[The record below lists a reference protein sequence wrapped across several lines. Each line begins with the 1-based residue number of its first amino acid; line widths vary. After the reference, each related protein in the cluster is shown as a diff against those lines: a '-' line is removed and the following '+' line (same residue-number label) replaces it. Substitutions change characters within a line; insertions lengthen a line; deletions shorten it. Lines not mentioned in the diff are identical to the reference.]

1 VEEEM
6 NFRGLI
12 IAVVVL
18 AMLGGLLYWSQ
29 HHTPAAETAA
39 LPASTAPVILKVNPA
54 DVTELVIKQKEAVTL
69 KKTNG
74 KWQITEP
81 KPYPADQEAVAGV
94 LSILSGLNADRVVE
108 EKTSDR
114 KQYGLDP
121 AEAELDISGKDGT
134 RNLLLGDDTPAG
146 GDVYAALSTD
156 PRVFTIASYSKT
168 SLAKTLNDLRDK
180 SLITLS
186 ADKVSRVELLKK
198 GEDLEF
204 DRTKDG
210 WQILK
215 PSSSP
220 ADSSAVNALVST
232 LTNARMDLSTTTDGA
247 AAFARATPLA
257 TAKVSGDG
265 GMQTLDVRKNKD
277 DYFAKSS
284 VVDGIY
290 KVDSSLGQGL
300 DKKIDDFRQK
310 KPAATP
316 TPAAK

>member
-1 VEEEM
+1 M

-12 IAVVVL
+12 VAVVVL
-18 AMLGGLLYWSQ
+18 ATLGGVLYWSQ
-29 HHTPAAETAA
+29 HHKPAEESAA

-54 DVTELVIKQKEAVTL
+54 DVTQLVIKQKEPVAL
-69 KKTNG
+69 KKTDG

-94 LSILSGLNADRVVE
+94 LSTLSGLNADRVVE

-121 AEAELDISGKDGT
+121 AQVELDISVKDGT
-134 RNLLLGDDTPAG
+134 RQLLLGDGTPAG
-146 GDVYAALSTD
+146 GDFYAALATD
-156 PRVFTIASYSKT
+156 PRVFTIASYQKS
-168 SLAKTLNDLRDK
+168 SLAKSLNDLRDK
-180 SLITLS
+180 SLLTFG

-232 LTNARMDLSTTTDGA
+232 LTNARMDLSTTTDAA

-257 TAKVSGDG
+257 TAKVTGDAG
-265 GMQTLDVRKNKD
+265 VQTLEVRKNKD

-284 VVDGIY
+284 AVAGIY

-316 TPAAK
+316 ASK

>member
-1 VEEEM
+1 M

-18 AMLGGLLYWSQ
+18 ATLGGVLYWSQ
-29 HHTPAAETAA
+29 HRTPAAETTA
-39 LPASTAPVILKVNPA
+39 LPANTAPVIVKVNPA
-54 DVTELVIKQKEAVTL
+54 DVTRLVIKQKEPVTL
-69 KKTNG
+69 IKTNG

-81 KPYPADQEAVAGV
+81 KLYPADQEAVAGV
-94 LSILSGLNADRVVE
+94 LSTLSGLNADRVVE

-121 AEAELDISGKDGT
+121 AQVDLDITGKEGT
-134 RNLLLGDDTPAG
+134 RQLLLGDDTPAG
-146 GDVYAALSTD
+146 GDVYAALATD
-156 PRVFTIASYSKT
+156 PRVFTIASYNKS

-180 SLITLS
+180 SLLTLS
-186 ADKVSRVELLKK
+186 ADKVSRLELLKK
-198 GEDLEF
+198 GENLEL

-210 WQILK
+210 WQMLK

-232 LTNARMDLSTTTDGA
+232 LTNARMDLSTTTDAA

-257 TAKVSGDG
+257 IVKVTGDAG
-265 GMQTLDVRKNKD
+265 VQTLEVRRNKD

-284 VVDGIY
+284 AADGIY
-290 KVDSSLGQGL
+290 KVDSGLGQAL

-310 KPAATP
+310 KSPVATAPAE
-316 TPAAK
+316 K

>member
-1 VEEEM
+1 M

-12 IAVVVL
+12 VAVVVL
-18 AMLGGLLYWSQ
+18 ATLGGVLYWSQ
-29 HHTPAAETAA
+29 HHKPAEESAA
-39 LPASTAPVILKVNPA
+39 VPASTAPVILKVNPA
-54 DVTELVIKQKEAVTL
+54 DMTDLVIKQKEPVTL
-69 KKTNG
+69 KKANG

-94 LSILSGLNADRVVE
+94 LSTLSGLNADRIVE
-108 EKTSDR
+108 DKASDR
-114 KQYGLDP
+114 RQYGLDP
-121 AEAELDISGKDGT
+121 AQVELDISGKDGT
-134 RNLLLGDDTPAG
+134 RRLLLGDDTPAG
-146 GDVYAALSTD
+146 GDVYAALATD
-156 PRVFTIASYSKT
+156 PRIFTIASYNKS

-180 SLITLS
+180 SLLTLS

-232 LTNARMDLSTTTDGA
+232 FTNARMDLSTTTDAA

-257 TAKVSGDG
+257 TAKVTGDAG
-265 GMQTLDVRKNKD
+265 VQTLEVRKNKD

-284 VVDGIY
+284 AADGIY
-290 KVDSSLGQGL
+290 KVDSSLGQAL

-316 TPAAK
+316 APASK

>member
-1 VEEEM
+1 M

-12 IAVVVL
+12 VAVVVL
-18 AMLGGLLYWSQ
+18 ATLGGVLYWSQ
-29 HHTPAAETAA
+29 HHKPAEESAA
-39 LPASTAPVILKVNPA
+39 VPASTAPVIVKINPA
-54 DVTELVIKQKEAVTL
+54 DVSQLTIKQKEPVTL

-74 KWQITEP
+74 KWQIMEP

-94 LSILSGLNADRVVE
+94 LSTLSGLNADRVVD

-114 KQYGLDP
+114 RQYGLDP
-121 AEAELDISGKDGT
+121 AQVELDMSGTDGT
-134 RNLLLGDDTPAG
+134 RQLMLGEDTPTG
-146 GDVYAALSTD
+146 GDVYAALATD
-156 PRVFTIASYSKT
+156 PRIFTIASYNKS

-180 SLITLS
+180 SLLTLS

-232 LTNARMDLSTTTDGA
+232 LTNARMDLSTTTDAA

-257 TAKVSGDG
+257 TAKVTGDAG
-265 GMQTLDVRKNKD
+265 VQTLEVRKNKD

-284 VVDGIY
+284 AAEGIY
-290 KVDSSLGQGL
+290 KVDSSLGQAL
-300 DKKIDDFRQK
+300 DKKVDDFRQK

-316 TPAAK
+316 APAAK

>member
-1 VEEEM
+1 M

-12 IAVVVL
+12 VAVVVL
-18 AMLGGLLYWSQ
+18 ATLGGVLYWSQ
-29 HHTPAAETAA
+29 HHKPAEESAA
-39 LPASTAPVILKVNPA
+39 VPASTAPVILKVNPA
-54 DVTELVIKQKEAVTL
+54 DMTDLVIKQKEPVTL
-69 KKTNG
+69 KKANG

-94 LSILSGLNADRVVE
+94 LSTLSGLNADRIVE
-108 EKTSDR
+108 DKASDR
-114 KQYGLDP
+114 RQYGLDP
-121 AEAELDISGKDGT
+121 AQVELDISGKDGT
-134 RNLLLGDDTPAG
+134 RRLLLGDDTPAG
-146 GDVYAALSTD
+146 GDVYAALATD
-156 PRVFTIASYSKT
+156 PRIFTIASYNKS

-180 SLITLS
+180 SLLTLS

-232 LTNARMDLSTTTDGA
+232 LTNARMDLSTTTDAA

-257 TAKVSGDG
+257 TAKVTGDAG
-265 GMQTLDVRKNKD
+265 VQTLEVRKNKD

-284 VVDGIY
+284 TVDGIY
-290 KVDSSLGQGL
+290 KVDSSLGQAL

-316 TPAAK
+316 APAAK

>member
-1 VEEEM
+1 M

-12 IAVVVL
+12 VAVVVL
-18 AMLGGLLYWSQ
+18 ATLGGVLYWSQ
-29 HHTPAAETAA
+29 HRTPAAEIAA

-54 DVTELVIKQKEAVTL
+54 DVTQLIIKQKEPVTL

-74 KWQITEP
+74 KWQIMEP

-94 LSILSGLNADRVVE
+94 LSTLSGLNADRVVD

-121 AEAELDISGKDGT
+121 AQVELDVSGKDGT
-134 RNLLLGDDTPAG
+134 RQLLLGDDTPAG
-146 GDVYAALSTD
+146 GDVYAALATD
-156 PRVFTIASYSKT
+156 PRVFTIASYNKS

-180 SLITLS
+180 SLLTLS

-198 GEDLEF
+198 GEDLEL

-215 PSSSP
+215 PSASR

-232 LTNARMDLSTTTDGA
+232 LTNARMDLSTTTDAA
-247 AAFARATPLA
+247 AAFARANPLA
-257 TAKVSGDG
+257 TAKVTGDAG
-265 GMQTLDVRKNKD
+265 VQTLEVRKNKD

-284 VVDGIY
+284 IVDGIY
-290 KVDSSLGQGL
+290 KVDSSLGQAL
-300 DKKIDDFRQK
+300 DKKIEDFRQK
-310 KPAATP
+310 KPAATRAL
-316 TPAAK
+316 PAK

>member
-1 VEEEM
+1 M

-12 IAVVVL
+12 VAVVVL
-18 AMLGGLLYWSQ
+18 ATLGGVLYWSQ
-29 HHTPAAETAA
+29 HRTPAAETAA

-54 DVTELVIKQKEAVTL
+54 DVTQLVIRQKEPVTL

-81 KPYPADQEAVAGV
+81 KLYPADQESVAGV
-94 LSILSGLNADRVVE
+94 LSTLSGLNADRVVE

-121 AEAELDISGKDGT
+121 AQVELDISGKNGT
-134 RNLLLGDDTPAG
+134 QQLLLGDDTPAG
-146 GDVYAALSTD
+146 GDVYAALATD
-156 PRVFTIASYSKT
+156 PRVFTIVSYQKS
-168 SLAKTLNDLRDK
+168 SLAKSLNDLRDR
-180 SLITLS
+180 SLLTLS
-186 ADKVSRVELLKK
+186 SDKVSRVELLKK

-232 LTNARMDLSTTTDGA
+232 LTNARMDLSTTTDAA

-257 TAKVSGDG
+257 TAKVTGDAG
-265 GMQTLDVRKNKD
+265 VQTLEVRKNKD

-284 VVDGIY
+284 TVDGFY
-290 KVDSSLGQGL
+290 KVDSSLGPAL

-310 KPAATP
+310 TP
-316 TPAAK
+316 TPALPAK

>member
-1 VEEEM
+1 M

-12 IAVVVL
+12 VAVVVL
-18 AMLGGLLYWSQ
+18 ATLGGVLYWSQ
-29 HHTPAAETAA
+29 HHKPAEESAA
-39 LPASTAPVILKVNPA
+39 VPASTAPVIVKINPA
-54 DVTELVIKQKEAVTL
+54 DVSQLTIKQKEPVTL

-81 KPYPADQEAVAGV
+81 KSYPADQEVVAGV
-94 LSILSGLNADRVVE
+94 LSTLSGLNADRVVD

-114 KQYGLDP
+114 RQYGLDP
-121 AEAELDISGKDGT
+121 AQVELDMSGTDGT
-134 RNLLLGDDTPAG
+134 RQLLLGEDTPTG
-146 GDVYAALSTD
+146 GDVYAALATD
-156 PRVFTIASYSKT
+156 PRIFTIASYNKS

-180 SLITLS
+180 SLLTLS

-232 LTNARMDLSTTTDGA
+232 LTNARMDLSTTTDAA

-257 TAKVSGDG
+257 TAKVTGDAG
-265 GMQTLDVRKNKD
+265 VQTLEVRKNKD

-284 VVDGIY
+284 TVAGIY
-290 KVDSSLGQGL
+290 KVDSSVGQGL
-300 DKKIDDFRQK
+300 DKKVDDFRQK

-316 TPAAK
+316 APTAK

>member
-1 VEEEM
+1 M

-18 AMLGGLLYWSQ
+18 ATLGGVLYWSQ

-54 DVTELVIKQKEAVTL
+54 DVTQLVIKQKEPVTL
-69 KKTNG
+69 KKTDG

-81 KPYPADQEAVAGV
+81 KLYPADQEAVASV
-94 LSILSGLNADRVVE
+94 LSTLSGLNADRVVE
-108 EKTSDR
+108 EKSSDR

-121 AEAELDISGKDGT
+121 AQAELDISGKDGT
-134 RNLLLGDDTPAG
+134 RQLLLGDDTPAG
-146 GDVYAALSTD
+146 GDLYAALATD
-156 PRVFTIASYSKT
+156 PRVFTIASYQKS
-168 SLAKTLNDLRDK
+168 SLAKSLNDLRDK
-180 SLITLS
+180 SLLTLS
-186 ADKVSRVELLKK
+186 SDKVSRVELLKK

-232 LTNARMDLSTTTDGA
+232 LTNARMDLSTTTDAA

-257 TAKVSGDG
+257 TAKVTGDAG
-265 GMQTLDVRKNKD
+265 VQTLEVRKNKD
-277 DYFAKSS
+277 DYFARSS
-284 VVDGIY
+284 AADGIY
-290 KVDSSLGQGL
+290 KVDSSVGQGL

-316 TPAAK
+316 APAVK

>member
-1 VEEEM
+1 M

-12 IAVVVL
+12 VAVVVL
-18 AMLGGLLYWSQ
+18 ATLGGVLYWSQ
-29 HHTPAAETAA
+29 HHKPAEESAA
-39 LPASTAPVILKVNPA
+39 VPASTAPVILKVNPA
-54 DVTELVIKQKEAVTL
+54 DMTDLVIKQKEPVTL
-69 KKTNG
+69 KKANG

-94 LSILSGLNADRVVE
+94 LSTLSGLNADRIVE
-108 EKTSDR
+108 DKASDR
-114 KQYGLDP
+114 RQYGLDP
-121 AEAELDISGKDGT
+121 AQVELDISGKDGT
-134 RNLLLGDDTPAG
+134 RRLLLGDDTPAG
-146 GDVYAALSTD
+146 GDVYAALATD
-156 PRVFTIASYSKT
+156 PRIFTIASYNKS

-180 SLITLS
+180 SLLTLS

-232 LTNARMDLSTTTDGA
+232 LTNARMDLSTTTDAA

-257 TAKVSGDG
+257 TAKVTGDAG
-265 GMQTLDVRKNKD
+265 VQTLEVRKNKD

-284 VVDGIY
+284 TVDGIY
-290 KVDSSLGQGL
+290 KVDSSLGQAL

-316 TPAAK
+316 APASK

>member
-1 VEEEM
+1 M

-12 IAVVVL
+12 VAVVVL
-18 AMLGGLLYWSQ
+18 ATLGGVLYWSQ
-29 HHTPAAETAA
+29 HHKPAEESAVV
-39 LPASTAPVILKVNPA
+39 PASTAPVIVKINPA
-54 DVTELVIKQKEAVTL
+54 DVSQLIIKQKEPVTL
-69 KKTNG
+69 KKTKG
-74 KWQITEP
+74 QWQIAEP

-94 LSILSGLNADRVVE
+94 LSTLSGLNADRVVE
-108 EKTSDR
+108 EKASDR

-121 AEAELDISGKDGT
+121 AQVELDISVKDGA
-134 RNLLLGDDTPAG
+134 RQLLLGDDTPAG
-146 GDVYAALSTD
+146 GNVYAALTTD
-156 PRVFTIASYSKT
+156 PRVFTIASYQKS
-168 SLAKTLNDLRDK
+168 SLAKSLNDLRDK
-180 SLITLS
+180 SLVTLS

-220 ADSSAVNALVST
+220 ADSAAVNALVST
-232 LTNARMDLSTTTDGA
+232 LTNARMDLNTTTDEA

-257 TAKVSGDG
+257 TAKVTGDAG
-265 GMQTLDVRKNKD
+265 VQTLEVRKNKD

-284 VVDGIY
+284 AVEGIY
-290 KVDSSLGQGL
+290 KVDSGVGLGV

-310 KPAATP
+310 KPAAA
-316 TPAAK
+316 PAPK

>member
-1 VEEEM
+1 M

-18 AMLGGLLYWSQ
+18 ATLGGVLYWSQ
-29 HHTPAAETAA
+29 HRTPAAETAA

-54 DVTELVIKQKEAVTL
+54 DVTQLVIKQKEPVTL
-69 KKTNG
+69 KKTDG

-81 KPYPADQEAVAGV
+81 KLYPADQEAVAGV
-94 LSILSGLNADRVVE
+94 LSTLSGLNADRVVE
-108 EKTSDR
+108 EKSSDR

-121 AEAELDISGKDGT
+121 AEVELNIGVKNGT
-134 RNLLLGDDTPAG
+134 QQLLLGDDTPAG
-146 GDVYAALSTD
+146 GDVYAALATD

-180 SLITLS
+180 SLLTLS

-232 LTNARMDLSTTTDGA
+232 LTNARVDLSTTTDAA
-247 AAFARATPLA
+247 AAFARGTPLA
-257 TAKVSGDG
+257 TAKVTGDAG
-265 GMQTLDVRKNKD
+265 VQTLEVRKNKD

-284 VVDGIY
+284 AAAGIY
-290 KVDSSLGQGL
+290 KVDSSVGQGL

-316 TPAAK
+316 AAPAK